1 MSPEYQVQR
10 AGLAGGGWTTLWRG
24 APAQAPAVFDRQ
36 LRLYSVGRLRLVDG
50 EGRVVEE
57 RAVKPLFGAPGP
69 PTVAVGV
76 VEDA

>member
-50 EGRVVEE
+50 EGRVGEE
-57 RAVKPLFGAPGP
+57 RAVKPLFGVREPG
-69 PTVAVGV
+69 A
-76 VEDA
+76 